1 MIKIGVL
8 ILGMVAM
15 CFASNT
21 LSLNEAE
28 KMVEN
33 GEAVLVRVDDQ
44 PLLNSVVADK
54 NETAVL
60 DVKKEELVVTLPPVV
75 KAEPQLPIT
84 VEPTPPAIQLA
95 KPIAVAKEGVD
106 ITMPTTLSS
115 LLIRLSKLTGE
126 VYFCDDDINIPASTV
141 KITGIAHLEKYLA
154 QVSSYRIE
162 VLKDSGDITIPIV
175 LKVHRAEKKND

>member
-1 MIKIGVL
+1 MVRAGVL
-8 ILGMVAM
+8 ILGMTTM

-44 PLLNSVVADK
+44 QMLNSVVADK
-54 NETAVL
+54 NETVVL
-60 DVKKEELVVTLPPVV
+60 KAKKEEIMVSTPGTKSVVEAT
-75 KAEPQLPIT
+75 
-84 VEPTPPAIQLA
+84 PTPTQQTKLVIT
-95 KPIAVAKEGVD
+95 KEGVD
-106 ITMPTTLSS
+106 ISMPTTLST
-115 LLIRLSKLTGE
+115 LLLRLSKLTGE

-141 KITGIAHLEKYLA
+141 KITGVDHLEKYLA

-162 VLKDSGDITIPIV
+162 VLKDSDDITIPKV
-175 LKVHRAEKKND
+175 LKVHRAEKKNDNI